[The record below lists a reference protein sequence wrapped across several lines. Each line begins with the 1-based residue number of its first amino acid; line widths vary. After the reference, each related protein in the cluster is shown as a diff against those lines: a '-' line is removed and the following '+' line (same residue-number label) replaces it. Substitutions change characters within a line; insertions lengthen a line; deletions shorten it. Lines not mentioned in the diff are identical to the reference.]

1 MEQRHLTWTGKL
13 WEGESLKGEEMSL
26 PGKTDTEPSTRPP
39 SDGGSPAASVKRWK
53 ARTEPRDRGTRGE
66 GRAARLG
73 VDGEPGP
80 RSYSTLE
87 GMVVTLAF
95 ILTVWETQKRF

>member
-39 SDGGSPAASVKRWK
+39 SDGGSQPSRECKEVESTDRTQGQRD
-53 ARTEPRDRGTRGE
+53 ARRGACGEAGGGRGA
-66 GRAARLG
+66 RAQ
-73 VDGEPGP
+73 
-80 RSYSTLE
+80 
-87 GMVVTLAF
+87 
-95 ILTVWETQKRF
+95 IL